1 MWRLCSAGCGTF
13 LLLTLVTGML
23 NEAVVVVGQDEV
35 SVVVVVPFFLSPQS
49 ELAGS
54 TQTASLCA
62 SVAFIGAVTAAQD
75 V

>member
-35 SVVVVVPFFLSPQS
+35 SVVVVPFFLSPQS